1 MMHAMRKS
9 EGVDITSAAFKADP
23 FPFYAKLREEAPVC
37 PVRLKVRRGQRAW
50 LVTRYDDVVAVL
62 KDPATFVKDRTAAM
76 SREQLARAPGIP
88 RVFAALE
95 RNLLGLDGGDHGR
108 LRALVHRAF
117 TASTV
122 EGMRGTA
129 EEVTARALDRVEALG
144 DFDLVADFGVA
155 VPLTIIGRILGV
167 PDADHARFGRWWRAF
182 VDVGA
187 GVNPLFLLPSMLRLV
202 WYLRRLIA
210 SRRRRPADD
219 LVSSLA
225 RAQEGDDRLTDDEIL
240 AMTLLLLSAGHE
252 TTVNLVGS
260 GMLAL
265 LEHPDELARLG
276 REPSLIGTAVEELLR
291 FAGPAETATERYA
304 MRDVEIAGTIIPK
317 GELVLA
323 VLASANRDAARFE
336 SPDALDIARSSNRH
350 LSFGL
355 GLHHCLGAPLARM
368 EGVVAIGALVAR
380 APRLRLRVEA
390 SELRWRPGFVLRGL
404 EALPVSF
411 RG

>member
-1 MMHAMRKS
+1 MMERMDDIA
-9 EGVDITSAAFKADP
+9 EVDITSAAFKADP
-23 FPFYAKLREEAPVC
+23 FPFYRRLREEAPVW
-37 PVRLKVRRGQRAW
+37 PVKLKMRRGQRVW

-62 KDPATFVKDRTAAM
+62 KDPATFVKDRTMAM
-76 SREQLARAPGIP
+76 SPQQLARAPGVP
-88 RVFAALE
+88 RMFAALE
-95 RNLLGLDGGDHGR
+95 RNLLALDGADHGR

-117 TASTV
+117 TARTI
-122 EGMRGTA
+122 ENMRATA
-129 EEVTARALDRVEALG
+129 EQVTERALDRVEAMG
-144 DFDLVADFGVA
+144 NFDLVADFGVP
-155 VPLTIIGRILGV
+155 VPLTVIGRILGV
-167 PDADHARFGRWWRAF
+167 PDDDHARFGRWWRSF
-182 VDVGA
+182 VEVGS

-210 SRRRRPADD
+210 SRRKRPEDD
-219 LVSSLA
+219 LVSALVL
-225 RAQEGDDRLTDDEIL
+225 AQEGDDRLTDDEIL

-252 TTVNLVGS
+252 TTVNLIGS

-276 REPSLIGTAVEELLR
+276 REPERIGTTVEELLR

-304 MRDVEIAGTIIPK
+304 MRDVEVAGTRIPK

-323 VLASANRDAARFE
+323 VLASANRDPAKFDR
-336 SPDALDIARSSNRH
+336 PDALDIGRSSNRH

-368 EGVVAIGALVAR
+368 EGTVAIGALVAR
-380 APRLRLRVEA
+380 APRLRLRVPV
-390 SELRWRPGFVLRGL
+390 SRLRWRPGFVLRGL

-411 RG
+411 